1 MLLQVTFRR
10 VIGVKGQR
18 EAVEEN
24 ILTKTFQ
31 QLRRK
36 LQHLAGSI
44 LGDDDEAEDALHDAF
59 CKLWTSYKDIESE
72 VDARRLSYTL
82 VYNTSIDR
90 IRRSRTHVGE
100 RVEFIGDVADE
111 ADAVSHDEVYSAV
124 VALAM
129 KSLNEKQLAVFRLHD
144 LENRGYAEV
153 AEIMG
158 MTQENVRMT
167 LSRARKTIRELYR
180 RQL

>member
-1 MLLQVTFRR
+1 M
-10 VIGVKGQR
+10 
-18 EAVEEN
+18 
-24 ILTKTFQ
+24 
-31 QLRRK
+31 RRK

-59 CKLWTSYKDIESE
+59 CRLWTSYKDIGSE
-72 VDARRLSYTL
+72 ADARRLSYTI

-90 IRRSRTHVGE
+90 IRRSAAHGGK
-100 RVEFIGDVADE
+100 RVELMGDIEDE
-111 ADAVSHDEVYSAV
+111 ADAVSCDEVYAAV
-124 VALAM
+124 VDLAL

-144 LENRGYAEV
+144 LENRSYAEV
-153 AEIMG
+153 AEMMG

-180 RQL
+180 QQL

>member
-1 MLLQVTFRR
+1 M
-10 VIGVKGQR
+10 
-18 EAVEEN
+18 EEN

-72 VDARRLSYTL
+72 ADARRLSYTL

-111 ADAVSHDEVYSAV
+111 ADAVSHDEV
-124 VALAM
+124 
-129 KSLNEKQLAVFRLHD
+129 
-144 LENRGYAEV
+144 
-153 AEIMG
+153 
-158 MTQENVRMT
+158 
-167 LSRARKTIRELYR
+167 
-180 RQL
+180 